1 MEFTFRHKCTHE
13 SVGGIGRCIAMISSC
28 KTAQKLSKRH
38 VAQYFEIRWFEMM
51 VKADVFE
58 GAFKGTFA
66 GGKMKFPVVVHKDA
80 DSDYS
85 VTVPDVPGCFSAG
98 TSFSEALDNVRE
110 ALALHL
116 EGLVDDEEALPQAQ
130 GVDAHLDNPD
140 FTGGVWV
147 VIDFDLTPYLGK
159 LVRFNASLPEHLLS
173 RIDERVQKDHRY
185 ASRSG
190 FLATAAL
197 RELAV

>member
-1 MEFTFRHKCTHE
+1 
-13 SVGGIGRCIAMISSC
+13 
-28 KTAQKLSKRH
+28 
-38 VAQYFEIRWFEMM
+38 
-51 VKADVFE
+51 
-58 GAFKGTFA
+58 
-66 GGKMKFPVVVHKDA
+66 MKFPVVVHKDT

-98 TSFSEALDNVRE
+98 GSFSEALDNVRE

-116 EGLVDDEEALPQAQ
+116 EGLVADQEQLPQALE
-130 GVDAHLDNPD
+130 VDAHLGNPD
-140 FTGGVWV
+140 FAGGIWAIV
-147 VIDFDLTPYLGK
+147 DFDLTPYLGK
-159 LVRFNASLPEHLLS
+159 SVRFNASLPEHLLQ

-197 RELAV
+197 RELSA